1 MIKYFSVMF
10 IESVLTERFKVGD
23 HSDGMGSSLL
33 DHPVNLAPFTGEWI
47 KLEDLIKVDKAA
59 IIVATA

>member
-23 HSDGMGSSLL
+23 HSYSMAFSLL
-33 DHPVNLAPFTGEWI
+33 DHPLSLAPFSSDWI
-47 KLEDLIKVDKAA
+47 KLEDLIKDGTV
-59 IIVATA
+59 ITA

>member
-23 HSDGMGSSLL
+23 DRDSMVVSLL
-33 DHPVNLAPFTGEWI
+33 DHSVSLAPFSGEWI
-47 KLEDLIKVDKAA
+47 KLEDLIMEGTV
-59 IIVATA
+59 ITA

>member
-1 MIKYFSVMF
+1 MLKYFSVMF
-10 IESVLTERFKVGD
+10 IESVLTERFKIGD
-23 HSDGMGSSLL
+23 HRDSMPGSLL
-33 DHPVNLAPFTGEWI
+33 DHAVSLAPFSGEWI

>member
-23 HSDGMGSSLL
+23 HRDGMEVSPL
-33 DHPVNLAPFTGEWI
+33 DHPVSLAPFSGEWI
-47 KLEDLIKVDKAA
+47 KLEDLIKEGTV
-59 IIVATA
+59 ITA

>member
-23 HSDGMGSSLL
+23 HRDGMPGSLL
-33 DHPVNLAPFTGEWI
+33 DHPLSLAPFSGDWI
-47 KLEDLIKVDKAA
+47 KLEDLITV
-59 IIVATA
+59 ITA

>member
-10 IESVLTERFKVGD
+10 IESVLTERFKIGD
-23 HSDGMGSSLL
+23 DGDRMVRSLL
-33 DHPVNLAPFTGEWI
+33 DHPVNLAPFSGEWI

>member
-23 HSDGMGSSLL
+23 HRDGMPGSLL
-33 DHPVNLAPFTGEWI
+33 DHPLSLAPFSSDWI
-47 KLEDLIKVDKAA
+47 KLEDLIKEGTV
-59 IIVATA
+59 ITA